1 MVSPQ
6 LLYFWLI
13 THIRHII
20 YRDKCKGIFF
30 VDEVHQLLILRLI
43 YDGDDL
49 ISFLHIVSTVCL
61 FFLLRDDAHTSFNV
75 MVKDKMI
82 QNDSVEISSK
92 DTQNDSLLVIN
103 KCGRKCNAH
112 A

>member
-1 MVSPQ
+1 MDNEVS
-6 LLYFWLI
+6 
-13 THIRHII
+13 
-20 YRDKCKGIFF
+20 
-30 VDEVHQLLILRLI
+30 E
-43 YDGDDL
+43 
-49 ISFLHIVSTVCL
+49 L